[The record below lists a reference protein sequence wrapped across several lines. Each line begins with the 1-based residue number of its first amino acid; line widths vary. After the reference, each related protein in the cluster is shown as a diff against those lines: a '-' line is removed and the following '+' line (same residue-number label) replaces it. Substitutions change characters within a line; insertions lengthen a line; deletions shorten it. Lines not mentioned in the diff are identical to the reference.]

1 MKEEKTQTL
10 DFAYVLNDHEN
21 IIYHLINKYRI
32 RDSEQEFYQEGTITL
47 WKAMETYDEKR
58 GKFSSYAYFLIDKAF
73 LSMIRTRN
81 RKAELQEAYI
91 AGIAS
96 ESDQLIATLELG
108 FDPYL
113 LESIEK
119 HLSANQMKW
128 FTLAV
133 LYDKTYKEIAIQEH
147 VTVDAV
153 KNWARL
159 AKPKIKRLLEKER

>member
-1 MKEEKTQTL
+1 MKEETML
-10 DFAYVLNDHEN
+10 DFATVLKEHEN
-21 IIYHLINKYRI
+21 IIYHIINKYRI
-32 RDSEQEFYQEGTITL
+32 RDTEQEFYQEGTIAL

-58 GKFSSYAYFLIDKAF
+58 GKFSSYAYFLIDKTF

-96 ESDQLIATLELG
+96 ETDQLIATLEID

-113 LESIEK
+113 LRSIEK
-119 HLSANQMKW
+119 HLTANQMKW
-128 FTLAV
+128 FTLSV
-133 LYDKTYKEIAIQEH
+133 LYDKTYKEIATHEN

-159 AKPKIKRLLEKER
+159 AKPKIQRLLANEC

>member
-1 MKEEKTQTL
+1 MNEEKML
-10 DFAYVLNDHEN
+10 DFENVLNDHEN

-32 RDSEQEFYQEGTITL
+32 RDSDQEFYQEGTITL

-73 LSMIRTRN
+73 LSMIRSRV
-81 RKAELQEAYI
+81 RKAELQESYI

-96 ESDQLIATLELG
+96 ETDQLTATLEID

-119 HLSANQMKW
+119 QLSANQMKW

-133 LYDKTYKEIAIQEH
+133 LYDKTYKEIATQEN

-159 AKPKIKRLLEKER
+159 AKPKIKKILANEC